1 MPIFVVEGASPA
13 GEVVR
18 RLASFVPTA
27 GSGGFAVC
35 EASSEAGVREACGGG
50 AAVAVWA
57 AVALAPTAPARGRDL
72 YVVDEVFDPPIDL
85 SKAAPEN
92 PELSP
97 CLQRHDVDWV
107 TSFIALD
114 GTRCRCVYDA
124 ADAEAVRASYRA
136 AKFPFVRVW
145 RARREA

>member
-1 MPIFVVEGASPA
+1 MSIFVVEGAPVT
-13 GEVVR
+13 GVE
-18 RLASFVPTA
+18 RLGSFVPTI
-27 GSGGFAVC
+27 GTGGFVVC
-35 EASSEAGVREACGGG
+35 EAPDEGVVRDACGG
-50 AAVAVWA
+50 VATVWA
-57 AVALAPTAPARGRDL
+57 AVNLSPTASARERGL

-97 CLQRHDVDWV
+97 CLQRNDVDWV

-136 AKFPFVRVW
+136 AQFPFVKVW
-145 RARREA
+145 HARREA